1 MRIVLARA
9 RRELPTGTTLER
21 AREAPA
27 GRTQATEVERKSA
40 AVVFAGLDRGRPIVA
55 IRAPTFVSFYTPMWL
70 DLFLQSIVAVLLRL
84 SRCWF
89 GPCQGRCSH
98 CGRTKRGPGGTVLK
112 TKIVI
117 PAV

>member
-40 AVVFAGLDRGRPIVA
+40 AVVFAGLDRGRPSGIGAYPNCYIRFILQPCGSTLFAACSVVTVA
-55 IRAPTFVSFYTPMWL
+55 PW
-70 DLFLQSIVAVLLRL
+70 
-84 SRCWF
+84 W
-89 GPCQGRCSH
+89 
-98 CGRTKRGPGGTVLK
+98 
-112 TKIVI
+112 
-117 PAV
+117 

>member
-27 GRTQATEVERKSA
+27 GRTQATEVERKVQQWFLLGSTVGAPA
-40 AVVFAGLDRGRPIVA
+40 ALEPIRTA
-55 IRAPTFVSFYTPMWL
+55 TFVSFYSPVARL
-70 DLFLQSIVAVLLRL
+70 CSLLAVLLRL

-89 GPCQGRCSH
+89 GPCQ
-98 CGRTKRGPGGTVLK
+98 K
-112 TKIVI
+112 
-117 PAV
+117 